1 MSKWPFNAD
10 GPRNQWM
17 EINADGFP
25 DPVPGCV
32 YDGHR
37 LDGGLPLGG
46 LGTGYFTLEGSGK
59 IGHCSIYNDIVPPR
73 ADFSEWLTVKV
84 AGGESLPL
92 STAVIAYWGH
102 HPVADMI
109 CRFKAKG
116 PGIGHSRL
124 RPFDPRQ

>member
-37 LDGGLPLGG
+37 LDGGIPLGG
-46 LGTGYFTLEGSGK
+46 LGTGYFTLEGSGL
-59 IGHCSIYNDIVPPR
+59 NRPLFDIQRHRPTTLR
-73 ADFSEWLTVKV
+73 LLRMADGQDSGW
-84 AGGESLPL
+84 
-92 STAVIAYWGH
+92 
-102 HPVADMI
+102 
-109 CRFKAKG
+109 
-116 PGIGHSRL
+116 
-124 RPFDPRQ
+124 